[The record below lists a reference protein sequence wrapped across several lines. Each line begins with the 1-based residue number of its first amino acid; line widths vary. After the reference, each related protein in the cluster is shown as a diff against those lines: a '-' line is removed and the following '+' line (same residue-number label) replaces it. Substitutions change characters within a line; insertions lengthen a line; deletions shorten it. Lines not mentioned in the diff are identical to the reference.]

1 MFYCNIL
8 GTISKEIISKY
19 KERRNG
25 PNYKK
30 QRSAL
35 DDLASLERMKKD
47 DKLAKPNTD
56 SEFEFSDIDTNISR
70 HPVDYSSDSL
80 GQGTRFAQRTGVFDI
95 DFPASGKVSK
105 VDAKHPKKS
114 SKVEVSR
121 QPNTGISHC
130 ELDMNPSASESDT
143 NIQPSG
149 IGRSNINYDSSE
161 ATSTNEEHP
170 MPNVNMARGTYSRK
184 KG

>member
-1 MFYCNIL
+1 MHYIL
-8 GTISKEIISKY
+8 GTISKEIMSKY

-25 PNYKK
+25 PNCKK

-47 DKLAKPNTD
+47 GKLAKANTD

-70 HPVDYSSDSL
+70 HPVDYSSDSS
-80 GQGTRFAQRTGVFDI
+80 GQGTHCAQRTGVFDI
-95 DFPASGKVSK
+95 DFPASAKVSK
-105 VDAKHPKKS
+105 EDAKYPKKS

-130 ELDMNPSASESDT
+130 ELDVNPSASESDT
-143 NIQPSG
+143 NIQQSG
-149 IGRSNINYDSSE
+149 MGRSNINYDSTE
-161 ATSTNEEHP
+161 ATSTNEEHA

>member
-1 MFYCNIL
+1 MIFHRLPLKSETFKKLQMSEPIDVPTCNIFFYCNIL

-35 DDLASLERMKKD
+35 DDLASLERTKKEG
-47 DKLAKPNTD
+47 KLAKANTD

-80 GQGTRFAQRTGVFDI
+80 GQGNREQVFL
-95 DFPASGKVSK
+95 
-105 VDAKHPKKS
+105 
-114 SKVEVSR
+114 
-121 QPNTGISHC
+121 T
-130 ELDMNPSASESDT
+130 
-143 NIQPSG
+143 
-149 IGRSNINYDSSE
+149 
-161 ATSTNEEHP
+161 
-170 MPNVNMARGTYSRK
+170 
-184 KG
+184 

>member
-1 MFYCNIL
+1 MHYIL

-35 DDLASLERMKKD
+35 DDLASLERMKKGG
-47 DKLAKPNTD
+47 KLAKVNTD

-80 GQGTRFAQRTGVFDI
+80 GQ
-95 DFPASGKVSK
+95 
-105 VDAKHPKKS
+105 
-114 SKVEVSR
+114 
-121 QPNTGISHC
+121 
-130 ELDMNPSASESDT
+130 
-143 NIQPSG
+143 
-149 IGRSNINYDSSE
+149 
-161 ATSTNEEHP
+161 
-170 MPNVNMARGTYSRK
+170 
-184 KG
+184 

>member
-1 MFYCNIL
+1 M
-8 GTISKEIISKY
+8 SKY

-47 DKLAKPNTD
+47 GKLAKANTD

-70 HPVDYSSDSL
+70 HLVDYSNNSS
-80 GQGTRFAQRTGVFDI
+80 GQGTHFTQRTGVFDI
-95 DFPASGKVSK
+95 DFPASAKVSK

-149 IGRSNINYDSSE
+149 IARSNINYGSTE
-161 ATSTNEEHP
+161 ATSTNEDHA
-170 MPNVNMARGTYSRK
+170 MPNMNMARGTYSRK

>member
-1 MFYCNIL
+1 M
-8 GTISKEIISKY
+8 TKY

-30 QRSAL
+30 QRSAQ
-35 DDLASLERMKKD
+35 DDLACLERMKKD
-47 DKLAKPNTD
+47 GKLAKANTD

-70 HPVDYSSDSL
+70 HPVDYSSDSS
-80 GQGTRFAQRTGVFDI
+80 GQGTRFTQRTGVFDI

-121 QPNTGISHC
+121 QPNTGIYHC

-149 IGRSNINYDSSE
+149 IARSNINYDSSE
-161 ATSTNEEHP
+161 ATSINEEHP

>member
-1 MFYCNIL
+1 
-8 GTISKEIISKY
+8 
-19 KERRNG
+19 
-25 PNYKK
+25 
-30 QRSAL
+30 
-35 DDLASLERMKKD
+35 MKKD
-47 DKLAKPNTD
+47 GKLAKANTD

-70 HPVDYSSDSL
+70 HPVDYSSNSSGKEHVL
-80 GQGTRFAQRTGVFDI
+80 HKEQVFFDI

-130 ELDMNPSASESDT
+130 DLDMNPSASESDT

-149 IGRSNINYDSSE
+149 IARSNIYYDSSE

-170 MPNVNMARGTYSRK
+170 MSNLNMARGTYSRK

>member
-1 MFYCNIL
+1 M
-8 GTISKEIISKY
+8 E
-19 KERRNG
+19 
-25 PNYKK
+25 
-30 QRSAL
+30 
-35 DDLASLERMKKD
+35 KD
-47 DKLAKPNTD
+47 GKLAKVNTD
-56 SEFEFSDIDTNISR
+56 SELEFSYIDTNISR
-70 HPVDYSSDSL
+70 HLVDYSSNSS
-80 GQGTRFAQRTGVFDI
+80 GQGTHFTRRTGVFDI

-143 NIQPSG
+143 NIPPSG
-149 IGRSNINYDSSE
+149 IARSNINYDSSE

-170 MPNVNMARGTYSRK
+170 MPNMNMARGTYSRK